1 MLEDVKSLLGITGTD
16 RDDLL
21 NVILKMTQA
30 RLKVLLASDTIPEAL
45 GYIVTEVTV
54 ARFNRIGS
62 EGTASHSVA
71 GETMRFT
78 DDDFT
83 KYQDDI
89 QAYLGIASVST
100 VVRFL

>member
-1 MLEDVKSLLGITGTD
+1 MLEDVKSLLGITDTD
-16 RDDLL
+16 RDSLL
-21 NVILKMTQA
+21 NIILKMTQA

-71 GETMRFT
+71 GETMSFT

-89 QAYLGIASVST
+89 QAYLGSASAST